1 MQLIVLGMHRSGT
14 SVLARL
20 LNMMGA
26 YFGPEGIS
34 TGANQENPKGFWE
47 RRDVRQLND
56 FVLNSVD
63 CDWDRVADF
72 DQKELP
78 DDVIAEFR
86 EKASKIILEVDAH
99 RPWFF
104 KEPRLCVLFKLWRNL
119 FEVPVCIHIY
129 RNPVEVAHSLFTRN
143 NIPIHAGIALWEKY
157 NLSALEASHGLPRF
171 VASYNKLMEDPVS
184 EVEYIYDQLL
194 SCGVDRLRLPSE
206 KEITSFVR
214 EEFHHEKASED
225 KLPQHLNGKQLQ
237 LFESFTNGQILKKE
251 NGYQLS
257 EASFLIL
264 KQYEQNE
271 KEAKGAQDAA
281 DKVVVELKKQL
292 EQKEKDLTQQIK
304 QKEQQAKTTKEAA
317 NKMEAEL
324 KKQLEQKEKD
334 LTQQIKQKEQQ
345 AKTAKE
351 AANKM
356 EAELKKQLEQKEK
369 DLTQQIKQKE
379 QEAKTTKEAANKME
393 AELKKQ
399 LEQVRKELMQ
409 SKNGIATLRGI
420 ALRLIEAVNAL
431 LASRRWKL
439 GDFILSLRHKLL
451 LKDVPPIVTD
461 HIHKITCE
469 YEKWLKQHEATLV
482 KKIKK
487 PVKPIEK
494 AHTAKKKPYTPLPD
508 PVLMERINEYKKS
521 KAKKRIVVYTA
532 IFGNYDV
539 LKVPETLNPEYDYVC
554 FTDIPIQGHPVWQFR
569 HATYFHSDTTRIAR
583 YYKLHPHTYLKE
595 YDVAVW
601 VDANILIRKDINYLV
616 EAFQQGNK
624 PLGIFTHYQRNCTY
638 SEATACIT
646 GSKDEGEVIE
656 RQIKR
661 YRLDGL
667 PENKGLPETNMLI
680 SKPSDSKTHEIFS
693 LWWKELDNGSK
704 RDQVSVMYALWMN
717 KADFTP
723 LVDSCSKMARFDRE
737 SFELFCHNDTVS
749 ASHPSVYYVPSFL
762 QKQYNQSTKRWYEL
776 LTPTP
781 VTDSILWEFQKKTV
795 DIVIPVHN
803 ALDDVRQCFNSVE
816 PTLLDTHRLVIVD
829 DGSEDDTKAFLEEFA
844 AKRTAY
850 VTLIRHDVAKG
861 YTKAANAGMRA
872 TKSDYVTLLNSDTIV
887 PPLWLLKLIQCAEA
901 AKEIGIV
908 GPMSN
913 AASWQSIP
921 KIKEKDGS
929 YSVNPLPVGITVSDI
944 DLMCQR
950 HLLPGFPRVQLV
962 NGFCFCIKRAV
973 IERIGLFDEASYPK
987 GYNEENDY
995 CFRTTD
1001 AGFDLA
1007 IATHVYVY
1015 HAKSKS
1021 YTPKKRLLLC
1031 EESRKVFEKTYGV
1044 HRINRATESVRNH
1057 PLLNK
1062 VRSAIKK
1069 ELADV

>member
-56 FVLNSVD
+56 FILNSVD
-63 CDWDRVADF
+63 CDWNKIAGL
-72 DQKELP
+72 DQKTLS
-78 DDVIAEFR
+78 DAVITEFR
-86 EKASKIILEVDAH
+86 EKASKIVLEMDAH
-99 RPWFF
+99 RPFML
-104 KEPRLCVLFKLWRNL
+104 KEPRLCVLFKLWRDL
-119 FEVPVCIHIY
+119 FEVPICIHIY
-129 RNPVEVAHSLFTRN
+129 RNPVEVAHSLFARN
-143 NIPIHAGIALWEKY
+143 GIPIHAGIALWEKY
-157 NLSALEASHGLPRF
+157 NLSALEASYGLPRF
-171 VASYNKLMEDPVS
+171 VASYNKLMKDPAS
-184 EVEYIYDQLL
+184 EVKYIYEQLL
-194 SCGVDRLRLPSE
+194 SCGVDKLRLPSE
-206 KEITSFVR
+206 KEITSFVC
-214 EEFHHEKASED
+214 EELHHEKVSED
-225 KLPQHLNGKQLQ
+225 KLPQHLNGKQSQ

-264 KQYEQNE
+264 KQYEQNG
-271 KEAKGAQDAA
+271 KEAKSAQDAA
-281 DKVVVELKKQL
+281 DKVV
-292 EQKEKDLTQQIK
+292 
-304 QKEQQAKTTKEAA
+304 
-317 NKMEAEL
+317 
-324 KKQLEQKEKD
+324 
-334 LTQQIKQKEQQ
+334 
-345 AKTAKE
+345 
-351 AANKM
+351 
-356 EAELKKQLEQKEK
+356 AELKKQLEQKEK

-379 QEAKTTKEAANKME
+379 QEAKTTKEAANKIE
-393 AELKKQ
+393 AELKKQLEQKEKDLTQQIKQKEQEAKAIKEAANKMEGGLKKQ
-399 LEQVRKELMQ
+399 LEQVRKELMR
-409 SKNGIATLRGI
+409 SKNDIATLRGI
-420 ALRLIEAVNAL
+420 APRLIEAVNAL

-439 GDFILSLRHKLL
+439 GDFILSFRHKLL
-451 LKDVPPIVTD
+451 LKDVPPLVTD

-469 YEKWLKQHEATLV
+469 YEKWLKQHKATLA
-482 KKIKK
+482 KKIKE

-508 PVLMERINEYKKS
+508 PVLIERINEYKKS

-554 FTDIPIQGHPVWQFR
+554 FTDIPIKGHPVWQFR

-583 YYKLHPHTYLKE
+583 YYKLHPHTCLNE
-595 YDVAVW
+595 YDIAVW
-601 VDANILIRKDINYLV
+601 VDANILIRKDINYLI
-616 EAFQQGNK
+616 EAFKQGNK

-661 YRLDGL
+661 YRLEGL

-680 SKPSDSKTHEIFS
+680 SKPSDPKAHEIFS

-762 QKQYNQSTKRWYEL
+762 QKQYNQSTKRWHEL

-781 VTDSILWEFQKKTV
+781 VTDSTLWEFQKKTV

-816 PTLLDTHRLVIVD
+816 PTLLDTHRLIIVD

-844 AKRTAY
+844 AKRTTY

-929 YSVNPLPVGITVSDI
+929 YSVNPLPAGITISDI

-987 GYNEENDY
+987 GFNEENDY
-995 CFRTTD
+995 CFRATD

-1031 EESRKVFEKTYGV
+1031 EESRKVFEKTYGT

-1062 VRSAIKK
+1062 VRSSIKK
-1069 ELADV
+1069 ELTDV